1 MSSSYMGRCDHKAPL
16 GYPSLWPQSSGAD
29 VGPGP
34 ATRPSGPRLRVH
46 LGGPAAPLRGS
57 GAARGVQAGRAGLHA
72 RDRPEATF
80 SREALSG
87 PPLPWGRGHRCPGTS
102 HFPWIRGLPNAR
114 PLGEALGG
122 NGAVIS
128 GRHPFPSSSGFQES
142 LWFSRA
148 PFLSPALT
156 QMNCLGCR
164 MVKGRRSEESSQQC
178 GNGDSRK
185 LCGQN
190 LPQKCLT
197 LPRGPS
203 LPCPGATFS
212 PDRI

>member
-1 MSSSYMGRCDHKAPL
+1 MSSSYMSRRDHKAPL
-16 GYPSLWPQSSGAD
+16 GYPSPWPQSSGAD

-34 ATRPSGPRLRVH
+34 ATRPSGPRLRVR

-57 GAARGVQAGRAGLHA
+57 GAARGVQAERAGLHA

-87 PPLPWGRGHRCPGTS
+87 PPPSMGPWALLSWHQPLSMDPGAS
-102 HFPWIRGLPNAR
+102 KCKA
-114 PLGEALGG
+114 LGEVLGG

-190 LPQKCLT
+190 LPQKCLM
-197 LPRGPS
+197 PPQGPS
-203 LPCPGATFS
+203 LLCPGATFS